1 MNPGEYSVPTMNQLT
16 RLWQSLSMAQR
27 ISLVLVPLLLSAAGL
42 AASRWKHDGDFRT
55 LYSSL
60 TPEDASAVTQKI
72 KEAGIEYRLDETGA
86 TVTVPYDRLAEARLA
101 LAGAGMPR
109 SGRIG
114 FELFDRTNL
123 GASDFTE
130 HVNYQRALEGELERT
145 VATLEEVDQ
154 ARIHIT
160 AGKES
165 VFLDARQP
173 AKATVVLKLRSTVR
187 IRQSS
192 VTAIANLVASAVDGL
207 GPEAVSIIDDSGR
220 LLNRPRASDGDA
232 RTAEVNLDYRQQLET
247 ELQAKLGGAL
257 EPLLGAG
264 KFRTG
269 VSVDCDFTSVDQ
281 SDEIYDAAK
290 SATLTSQVTEEST
303 GTGLAGGAPGTAS
316 NLPSPAPRAA
326 GATSGVT
333 RRTEN
338 VSYQPSRT
346 VRHTV
351 NPKGVIR
358 KISTIVLLDH
368 AVRWEGTGVKAKK
381 IVVPPSAEVL
391 KAVHDVVAG
400 IVAYNE
406 PRGDQITVESL
417 PFESTL
423 DAEPPAAS
431 QPASKQ
437 KAPGADKQQ
446 LMLLGGGALAVVI
459 LLAVALFAMRRRA
472 SRVTAPVDTAPTA
485 VPAGSTAPGELPAT
499 TPASAELERKIREG
513 EAQQAK
519 LESEIMDRIKL
530 PASSKAAEVLIRHV
544 RDNAQKDPAGAAG
557 VLRAWMSETGGKRS

>member
-1 MNPGEYSVPTMNQLT
+1 MNQLT
-16 RLWQSLSMAQR
+16 RLWKSLSNIQR
-27 ISLVLVPLLLSAAGL
+27 ISLFLVPLLLSAIGVAGL
-42 AASRWKHDGDFRT
+42 RWKHDADFRT

-60 TPEDASAVTQKI
+60 TPEDASTVTQKI

-86 TVTVPYDRLAEARLA
+86 TVTVPADRLAEARLA

-130 HVNYQRALEGELERT
+130 QVNYQRALEGELERT
-145 VATLEEVDQ
+145 VATLAEIDQ

-165 VFLDARQP
+165 VFLDSRQP
-173 AKATVVLKLRSTVR
+173 AKATVVLKLRSQGR
-187 IRQSS
+187 IQQSS

-207 GPEAVSIIDDSGR
+207 GPESVSIIDDGGR

-232 RTAEVNLDYRQQLET
+232 KAAEVNLDYRQQLES
-247 ELQAKLGGAL
+247 ELQAKLSGAL
-257 EPLLGAG
+257 EPLLGTG

-269 VSVDCDFTSVDQ
+269 VNIDCDFTSIDQ
-281 SDEIYDAAK
+281 SDEIYDPAK

-303 GTGLAGGAPGTAS
+303 GTGIAGGQPGTAS
-316 NLPSPAPRAA
+316 NLPSPPAKATA
-326 GATSGVT
+326 GTSGVV

-338 VSYQPSRT
+338 NSYQPSRT

-351 NPKGVIR
+351 NPKGTIR

-368 AVRWEGTGVKAKK
+368 AVRWEGTGAKAKK
-381 IVVPPSAEVL
+381 IVTPPSAEVI

-400 IVAYNE
+400 IVAFNE

-423 DAEPPAAS
+423 DAEPPMS
-431 QPASKQ
+431 STPLNQ
-437 KAPGADKQQ
+437 KAPAADKKQQ
-446 LMLLGGGALAVVI
+446 MMLLGGAIAVVVI
-459 LLAVALFAMRRRA
+459 LLAGVLFVMRR
-472 SRVTAPVDTAPTA
+472 SSKSKTTDTAPA
-485 VPAGSTAPGELPAT
+485 AIAADPNAT
-499 TPASAELERKIREG
+499 GA
-513 EAQQAK
+513 
-519 LESEIMDRIKL
+519 L
-530 PASSKAAEVLIRHV
+530 PASSGNLGSDMEQRIREGQQEQARLEAEVLNSIKLPVATKATEVLIRHIKESS
-544 RDNAQKDPAGAAG
+544 QKDPATAAN
-557 VLRAWMSETGGKRS
+557 VLRAWMNDTGGNKTTT

>member
-1 MNPGEYSVPTMNQLT
+1 MNQLT
-16 RLWQSLSMAQR
+16 RLWKSLSNVQR
-27 ISLVLVPLLLSAAGL
+27 ISLFLVPLLLSAIAVGGL
-42 AASRWKHDGDFRT
+42 RWKHDADFRT

-86 TVTVPYDRLAEARLA
+86 TVTVPADRLAEARLA

-130 HVNYQRALEGELERT
+130 QVNYQRALEGELERT
-145 VATLEEVDQ
+145 VATLAEIDQ

-165 VFLDARQP
+165 VFLDSRQP
-173 AKATVVLKLRSTVR
+173 AKATIVLKLRNQAR
-187 IRQSS
+187 IQQSS

-207 GPEAVSIIDDSGR
+207 APEAVSIIDDSGR

-232 RTAEVNLDYRQQLET
+232 KAAEVNLDYRQQLES
-247 ELQAKLGGAL
+247 ELQAKLSGAL

-269 VSVDCDFTSVDQ
+269 VNIDCDFTSVDQ
-281 SDEIYDAAK
+281 SDEIYDSTN
-290 SATLTSQVTEEST
+290 SAMLTSQVTEEST
-303 GTGLAGGAPGTAS
+303 GSGVVSGGQPGTAS
-316 NLPSPAPRAA
+316 NLPSPPPKLAA
-326 GATSGVT
+326 GAAGVV

-338 VSYQPSRT
+338 NSYQPSRT

-351 NPKGVIR
+351 NPKGTIR

-368 AVRWEGTGVKAKK
+368 GVRWEGAGAKARK
-381 IVVPPSAEVL
+381 IVVPPSPEVI

-400 IVAYNE
+400 IVAFNE

-423 DAEPPAAS
+423 DAEPPMSSA
-431 QPASKQ
+431 PLNQ
-437 KAPGADKQQ
+437 KAPAADKKQQ
-446 LMLLGGGALAVVI
+446 MILLGGGALVVVI
-459 LLAVALFAMRRRA
+459 LLGGALYVMRRSSKSKA
-472 SRVTAPVDTAPTA
+472 TDTAAAAIAADPN
-485 VPAGSTAPGELPAT
+485 APGALPGSSGHAGG
-499 TPASAELERKIREG
+499 EVEKRIREG
-513 EAQQAK
+513 EQERAR
-519 LESEIMDRIKL
+519 LEAEVLGAIKL
-530 PASSKAAEVLIRHV
+530 PAATKATEVLIRHI
-544 RDNAQKDPAGAAG
+544 RESSSKDPATAAN
-557 VLRAWMSETGGKRS
+557 VLRAWMNDTAGKTL

>member
-1 MNPGEYSVPTMNQLT
+1 MNQIQ
-16 RLWQSLSMAQR
+16 RIWKSLSNVQR
-27 ISLVLVPLLLSAAGL
+27 VSLFLVPLFLSAIGVGGL
-42 AASRWKHDGDFRT
+42 RWKHDADFRT

-86 TVTVPYDRLAEARLA
+86 TVTVPADRLAEARLA

-130 HVNYQRALEGELERT
+130 QVNYQRALEGELERT
-145 VATLEEVDQ
+145 VATLAEVEQ

-165 VFLDARQP
+165 VFLDSRQP
-173 AKATVVLKLRSTVR
+173 AKATVVIKLRNQAR
-187 IRQSS
+187 IQQSS

-207 GPEAVSIIDDSGR
+207 SPEAVSIIDDSGR

-232 RTAEVNLDYRQQLET
+232 KAAEVNLDYRQQLEA
-247 ELQAKLGGAL
+247 ELQAKLNGAL

-269 VSVDCDFTSVDQ
+269 VNIDCDFTSVDQ
-281 SDEIYDAAK
+281 SDEIYDSTNAAM
-290 SATLTSQVTEEST
+290 LTSQVTEEST
-303 GTGLAGGAPGTAS
+303 GAGVAAGGQPGTAS
-316 NLPSPAPRAA
+316 NLPSPPPKPTAGAA
-326 GATSGVT
+326 GVV

-338 VSYQPSRT
+338 NSYQPSRT

-351 NPKGVIR
+351 NPKGTIR

-368 AVRWEGTGVKAKK
+368 AVRWEGTGAKAKK
-381 IVVPPSAEVL
+381 IVVPPSAEVV

-400 IVAYNE
+400 IVAFNE

-423 DAEPPAAS
+423 DAEPPMSATPLNQRA
-431 QPASKQ
+431 PA
-437 KAPGADKQQ
+437 ADKKQQ
-446 LMLLGGGALAVVI
+446 MVLLGGGALVVAI
-459 LLAVALFAMRRRA
+459 LLGGALFVMRR
-472 SRVTAPVDTAPTA
+472 STKSKVSDTAPA
-485 VPAGSTAPGELPAT
+485 AIAGDPHAGGSQAGGLPAS
-499 TPASAELERKIREG
+499 PGHPDGEIAKRIREG
-513 EAQQAK
+513 EQEQAR
-519 LESEIMDRIKL
+519 LEAEVLSAIKL
-530 PASSKAAEVLIRHV
+530 PAATKATEVLIRHI
-544 RDNAQKDPAGAAG
+544 RESTHKDPATAAN
-557 VLRAWMSETGGKRS
+557 VLRAWMNDTAGKTS

>member
-1 MNPGEYSVPTMNQLT
+1 MNQLT
-16 RLWQSLSMAQR
+16 RLWKSLSVAQR
-27 ISLVLVPLLLSAAGL
+27 ISLIVAPLLLAAAVAGTL
-42 AASRWKHDGDFRT
+42 RWKHDADFRT

-60 TPEDASAVTQKI
+60 APEDAAVVTQKI
-72 KEAGIEYRLDETGA
+72 KEAGIEYRMDETGA
-86 TVTVPYDRLAEARLA
+86 TVMVPADKLAEARLA

-130 HVNYQRALEGELERT
+130 QVNYQRALEGELERT
-145 VATLEEVDQ
+145 VATLAEVEQ

-165 VFLDARQP
+165 VFLDSRQP
-173 AKATVVLKLRSTVR
+173 AKATVVLKLKKEAH

-192 VTAIANLVASAVDGL
+192 VIAIANLVASAVDAL

-220 LLNRPRASDGDA
+220 LLNRPKPGDGDA
-232 RTAEVNLDYRQQLET
+232 KTAEVNLDYRQQLES

-257 EPLLGAG
+257 EPVLGAG

-281 SDEIYDAAK
+281 SEEIYDPAK

-303 GTGLAGGAPGTAS
+303 GTGVAGGTPGTAS
-316 NLPSPAPRAA
+316 NLPSPPAKT
-326 GATSGVT
+326 ATSTSGIV

-338 VSYQPSRT
+338 VSYQPSHT

-351 NPKGVIR
+351 NPKGTVR
-358 KISTIVLLDH
+358 KISTVVLVDH
-368 AVRWEGTGVKAKK
+368 LVRWEGSGSKAKK
-381 IVVPPSAEVL
+381 IVVAPTAEVL

-400 IVAYNE
+400 IVAFNE
-406 PRGDQITVESL
+406 TRGDQITVESL

-423 DAEPPAAS
+423 DVEQPLPTAPP
-431 QPASKQ
+431 SKQ
-437 KAPGADKQQ
+437 TSPGADKKQ
-446 LMLLGGGALAVVI
+446 LMLVGGGAVIILIVLAG
-459 LLAVALFAMRRRA
+459 AVFMMRRRSA
-472 SRVTAPVDTAPTA
+472 GSKKVTDTAPPAIAQGTPA
-485 VPAGSTAPGELPAT
+485 AAALPVPAGITRLNAAGIPET
-499 TPASAELERKIREG
+499 DLER
-513 EAQQAK
+513 QQA
-519 LESEIMDRIKL
+519 EAEILARIKMPL
-530 PASSKAAEVLIRHV
+530 ATRSTEVLIRHV
-544 RDNAQKDPAGAAG
+544 RETTGKDPATAAN
-557 VLRAWMSETGGKRS
+557 VLRAWIADTEGKITG

>member
-1 MNPGEYSVPTMNQLT
+1 MNQLT
-16 RLWQSLSMAQR
+16 RIWKSLSNVQR
-27 ISLVLVPLLLSAAGL
+27 ISLFLVPLLLSAIGVGGL
-42 AASRWKHDGDFRT
+42 RWKHDADFRT

-86 TVTVPYDRLAEARLA
+86 TVTVPADRLAEARLA

-130 HVNYQRALEGELERT
+130 QVNYQRALEGELERT
-145 VATLEEVDQ
+145 VATLAEVDQ
-154 ARIHIT
+154 ARIHLT

-165 VFLDARQP
+165 VFLDSRQP
-173 AKATVVLKLRSTVR
+173 AKATVVLKLRNQAR
-187 IRQSS
+187 IQQSS

-207 GPEAVSIIDDSGR
+207 SPEAVSIIDDSGR
-220 LLNRPRASDGDA
+220 LLNRPRATDGDA
-232 RTAEVNLDYRQQLET
+232 KAAEVNLDYRQQLET
-247 ELQAKLGGAL
+247 ELQAKLSGAL

-269 VSVDCDFTSVDQ
+269 VNIDCDFTSVDQ
-281 SDEIYDAAK
+281 SDEIYDSTN
-290 SATLTSQVTEEST
+290 SAMLTSQVTEEST
-303 GTGLAGGAPGTAS
+303 GSGVISGGQPGTAS
-316 NLPSPAPRAA
+316 NLPSPPPKPTAGAA
-326 GATSGVT
+326 GVV

-338 VSYQPSRT
+338 NSYQPSRT

-351 NPKGVIR
+351 NPKGTIR

-368 AVRWEGTGVKAKK
+368 AVRWEGAGAKARK
-381 IVVPPSAEVL
+381 IVVPPAPEVI

-400 IVAYNE
+400 IVAFNE

-423 DAEPPAAS
+423 DAEPPMSSA
-431 QPASKQ
+431 PLNQ
-437 KAPGADKQQ
+437 KAPAADKKQQ
-446 LMLLGGGALAVVI
+446 MMLLGGGALVVVI
-459 LLAVALFAMRRRA
+459 LLGGALYVMRRSSKSKA
-472 SRVTAPVDTAPTA
+472 TDTASAAIAADPHA
-485 VPAGSTAPGELPAT
+485 AAGLPGSPGHAGGEV
-499 TPASAELERKIREG
+499 EKRIREG
-513 EAQQAK
+513 EQEQAR
-519 LESEIMDRIKL
+519 LEAEVLGAIKL
-530 PASSKAAEVLIRHV
+530 PAATKATEVLIRHI
-544 RDNAQKDPAGAAG
+544 RESTQKDPATATN
-557 VLRAWMSETGGKRS
+557 VLRAWMNDTSGKTL

>member
-1 MNPGEYSVPTMNQLT
+1 MNQLT
-16 RLWQSLSMAQR
+16 RLWKSLSNVQR
-27 ISLVLVPLLLSAAGL
+27 ISLFLVPLLLSAIALGGL
-42 AASRWKHDGDFRT
+42 RWKHDADFRT

-86 TVTVPYDRLAEARLA
+86 TVTVPADRLAEARLA

-130 HVNYQRALEGELERT
+130 QVNYQRALEGELERT
-145 VATLEEVDQ
+145 VATLAEIDQ

-165 VFLDARQP
+165 VFLDSRQP
-173 AKATVVLKLRSTVR
+173 AKATIVLKLRSQAR
-187 IRQSS
+187 IQQSS

-207 GPEAVSIIDDSGR
+207 APEAVSIIDDGGR
-220 LLNRPRASDGDA
+220 LLNRPRATDGDA
-232 RTAEVNLDYRQQLET
+232 KAAEVNLDYRQQLES
-247 ELQAKLGGAL
+247 ELQAKLSGAL

-269 VSVDCDFTSVDQ
+269 VNIDCDFTSVDQ
-281 SDEIYDAAK
+281 SDEIYDSTN
-290 SATLTSQVTEEST
+290 SAMLTSQVTEEST
-303 GTGLAGGAPGTAS
+303 ASGVVSGGQPGTAS
-316 NLPSPAPRAA
+316 NLPLPPPKPAA
-326 GATSGVT
+326 GAAGVV

-338 VSYQPSRT
+338 NSYQPSRT

-351 NPKGVIR
+351 NPKGTIR

-368 AVRWEGTGVKAKK
+368 AVRWEGAGAKAKK
-381 IVVPPSAEVL
+381 VVVSPSAEVI

-400 IVAYNE
+400 IVAFNE

-423 DAEPPAAS
+423 DAEPPMSAT
-431 QPASKQ
+431 PPNQ
-437 KAPGADKQQ
+437 KAPVADKKQQ
-446 LMLLGGGALAVVI
+446 MILLGGGALVVVI
-459 LLAVALFAMRRRA
+459 LLGGALYVMRRSSKSKATDMA
-472 SRVTAPVDTAPTA
+472 SAAI
-485 VPAGSTAPGELPAT
+485 PADPHAPGGLPAS
-499 TPASAELERKIREG
+499 PGHAGGEVEKRIREG
-513 EAQQAK
+513 EQEQAR
-519 LESEIMDRIKL
+519 LEAEVLSAIKL
-530 PASSKAAEVLIRHV
+530 PAATKATEVLIRHI
-544 RDNAQKDPAGAAG
+544 REHTQKDPATAAN
-557 VLRAWMSETGGKRS
+557 VLRAWMNDTAGKTL

>member
-1 MNPGEYSVPTMNQLT
+1 MNQVT
-16 RLWQSLSMAQR
+16 RIWKSLSNVQR
-27 ISLVLVPLLLSAAGL
+27 ISLFLMPLLLSALGFAGL
-42 AASRWKHDGDFRT
+42 RWKHDADFRT

-86 TVTVPYDRLAEARLA
+86 TVTVPADRLAEARLA

-130 HVNYQRALEGELERT
+130 QVNYQRALEGELERT
-145 VATLEEVDQ
+145 VATLAEIDQ

-165 VFLDARQP
+165 VFLDSRQP
-173 AKATVVLKLRSTVR
+173 AKATVVIKLRNQAR
-187 IRQSS
+187 IQQAS

-207 GPEAVSIIDDSGR
+207 SPEAVSIIDDSGR

-232 RTAEVNLDYRQQLET
+232 KAAEVNLDYRQQLET
-247 ELQAKLGGAL
+247 ELQAKLSGAL

-269 VSVDCDFTSVDQ
+269 VNIDCDFTSVDQ
-281 SDEIYDAAK
+281 SDEIYDSTN
-290 SATLTSQVTEEST
+290 SAMLTSQVTEEST
-303 GTGLAGGAPGTAS
+303 GSGVISGGQPGTAS
-316 NLPSPAPRAA
+316 NLPSPPPKPTA
-326 GATSGVT
+326 GASGVV

-338 VSYQPSRT
+338 NSYQPSRT

-351 NPKGVIR
+351 NPKGMIR

-368 AVRWEGTGVKAKK
+368 AVRWEGAGAKAKK
-381 IVVPPSAEVL
+381 IVVAPSAEVV

-400 IVAYNE
+400 IIAFNE

-423 DAEPPAAS
+423 DAEPPLSAT
-431 QPASKQ
+431 PMNQ
-437 KAPGADKQQ
+437 KAPAADKKQQ
-446 LMLLGGGALAVVI
+446 MMLLGGGALVVLI
-459 LLAVALFAMRRRA
+459 LLGGALYVMRRSSKSKA
-472 SRVTAPVDTAPTA
+472 TDTAA
-485 VPAGSTAPGELPAT
+485 AAIAADSHAPGGLPASPGYST
-499 TPASAELERKIREG
+499 EVEKRIREG
-513 EAQQAK
+513 EQEQAR
-519 LESEIMDRIKL
+519 LEAEVLSAIKL
-530 PASSKAAEVLIRHV
+530 PAATKATEVLIRHI
-544 RDNAQKDPAGAAG
+544 RESSHKDPATAAN
-557 VLRAWMSETGGKRS
+557 VLRAWMNDTAGKTL

>member
-1 MNPGEYSVPTMNQLT
+1 MNQVT
-16 RLWQSLSMAQR
+16 RIWKSLSNVQR
-27 ISLVLVPLLLSAAGL
+27 ISLFLVPLLLSAIGVGGL
-42 AASRWKHDGDFRT
+42 RWKHDADFRT

-86 TVTVPYDRLAEARLA
+86 TVTVPADRLAEARLA

-130 HVNYQRALEGELERT
+130 QVNYQRALEGELERT
-145 VATLEEVDQ
+145 VATLAEIDQ

-165 VFLDARQP
+165 VFLDSRQP
-173 AKATVVLKLRSTVR
+173 AKATVVLKLRNQAR
-187 IRQSS
+187 IQQSS

-207 GPEAVSIIDDSGR
+207 APEAVSIIDDSGR

-232 RTAEVNLDYRQQLET
+232 RAAEVNLDYRQQLEA
-247 ELQAKLGGAL
+247 ELQTKLNGAL

-269 VSVDCDFTSVDQ
+269 VNIDCDFTTVDQ
-281 SDEIYDAAK
+281 SDEIYDSTN
-290 SATLTSQVTEEST
+290 SAMLTSQVTEEST
-303 GTGLAGGAPGTAS
+303 GAGVISGGQPGTAS
-316 NLPSPAPRAA
+316 NLPEPPPKATA
-326 GATSGVT
+326 GASGVV

-338 VSYQPSRT
+338 NSYQPSRT

-351 NPKGVIR
+351 NPKGTIR

-368 AVRWEGTGVKAKK
+368 AVRWEGSGARAKK
-381 IVVPPSAEVL
+381 IVVPPAAEVV

-400 IVAYNE
+400 IVAFNE

-423 DAEPPAAS
+423 DAEPPMSAT
-431 QPASKQ
+431 PLNR
-437 KAPGADKQQ
+437 KAPAADKKQQ
-446 LMLLGGGALAVVI
+446 MMLLGGGALVVVI
-459 LLAVALFAMRRRA
+459 LLGGALYVMRR
-472 SRVTAPVDTAPTA
+472 STKSKVTDTS
-485 VPAGSTAPGELPAT
+485 PAAIAADPHAATGLPAS
-499 TPASAELERKIREG
+499 PGHSGEVERRFREG
-513 EAQQAK
+513 EQEQAR
-519 LESEIMDRIKL
+519 LEAEVLSAIKL
-530 PASSKAAEVLIRHV
+530 PAATKATEVLISHIRESSS
-544 RDNAQKDPAGAAG
+544 KDPATAAN
-557 VLRAWMSETGGKRS
+557 VLRSWMNDTAGKTS

>member
-1 MNPGEYSVPTMNQLT
+1 MNQLT
-16 RLWQSLSMAQR
+16 RLWKSLSNIQR
-27 ISLVLVPLLLSAAGL
+27 ISLFLVPLLLSAIGVAGL
-42 AASRWKHDGDFRT
+42 RWKHDADFRT

-60 TPEDASAVTQKI
+60 TPEDASTVTQKI

-86 TVTVPYDRLAEARLA
+86 TVTVPADRLAEARLA

-130 HVNYQRALEGELERT
+130 QVNYQRALEGELERT
-145 VATLEEVDQ
+145 VATLAEVDQ

-165 VFLDARQP
+165 VFLDSRQP
-173 AKATVVLKLRSTVR
+173 AKATVVLKLRSQGR
-187 IRQSS
+187 IQQSS

-207 GPEAVSIIDDSGR
+207 GPESVSIIDDGGR

-232 RTAEVNLDYRQQLET
+232 KAAEVNLDYRQQLES
-247 ELQAKLGGAL
+247 ELQAKLSGAL
-257 EPLLGAG
+257 EPLLGTG

-269 VSVDCDFTSVDQ
+269 VNIDCDFTSIDQ
-281 SDEIYDAAK
+281 SDEIYDPAK

-303 GTGLAGGAPGTAS
+303 GTGIAGGQPGTAS
-316 NLPSPAPRAA
+316 NLPSPPAKATA
-326 GATSGVT
+326 GTSGVV

-338 VSYQPSRT
+338 NSYQPSRT

-351 NPKGVIR
+351 NPKGTIR

-368 AVRWEGTGVKAKK
+368 AVRWEGTGAKAKK
-381 IVVPPSAEVL
+381 IVTPPSAEVI

-400 IVAYNE
+400 IVAFNE

-423 DAEPPAAS
+423 DAEPPMS
-431 QPASKQ
+431 STPLNQ
-437 KAPGADKQQ
+437 KAPAADKKQQ
-446 LMLLGGGALAVVI
+446 MMLLGGAIAVVVI
-459 LLAVALFAMRRRA
+459 LLAGVLFVMRR
-472 SRVTAPVDTAPTA
+472 SSKSKTTDTAPA
-485 VPAGSTAPGELPAT
+485 AIAADPNAT
-499 TPASAELERKIREG
+499 GA
-513 EAQQAK
+513 
-519 LESEIMDRIKL
+519 L
-530 PASSKAAEVLIRHV
+530 PASSGNLGSDMEQRIREGQQEQARLEAEVLNSIKLPVATKATEVLIRHIKESS
-544 RDNAQKDPAGAAG
+544 QKDPATAAN
-557 VLRAWMSETGGKRS
+557 VLRAWMNDTGGNKTTT

>member
-1 MNPGEYSVPTMNQLT
+1 MNQLT
-16 RLWQSLSMAQR
+16 RIWKSLSNVQR
-27 ISLVLVPLLLSAAGL
+27 ISLFLVPLLLSAIGL
-42 AASRWKHDGDFRT
+42 GGLRWKHDADFRT

-86 TVTVPYDRLAEARLA
+86 TVTVPADRLAEARLA

-130 HVNYQRALEGELERT
+130 QVNYQRALEGELERT
-145 VATLEEVDQ
+145 VATLAEIDQ

-165 VFLDARQP
+165 VFLDSRQP
-173 AKATVVLKLRSTVR
+173 AKATVVLKLRNQAR
-187 IRQSS
+187 IQQSS

-207 GPEAVSIIDDSGR
+207 APEAVSIIDDSGR

-232 RTAEVNLDYRQQLET
+232 RAAEVNLDYRQQLET
-247 ELQAKLGGAL
+247 ELQAKLSGAL

-269 VSVDCDFTSVDQ
+269 VNIDCDFTSVDQ
-281 SDEIYDAAK
+281 SDEIYDSTN
-290 SATLTSQVTEEST
+290 SAVLTSQLTEEST
-303 GTGLAGGAPGTAS
+303 GTGVIGGQPGTAS
-316 NLPSPAPRAA
+316 NLPEPPPKAAA
-326 GATSGVT
+326 GTSGVV

-338 VSYQPSRT
+338 NSYQPSRT

-351 NPKGVIR
+351 NPKGTIR

-368 AVRWEGTGVKAKK
+368 AVHWEGAGARAKR
-381 IVVPPSAEVL
+381 IVVPPSAEVV

-400 IVAYNE
+400 IVAFNE

-423 DAEPPAAS
+423 DAEPPMSAT
-431 QPASKQ
+431 PLNQ
-437 KAPGADKQQ
+437 KAPAADKKQQ
-446 LMLLGGGALAVVI
+446 MMLLGGGALVVAI
-459 LLAVALFAMRRRA
+459 LLGGALFVMRR
-472 SRVTAPVDTAPTA
+472 STKSKVTDTAPA
-485 VPAGSTAPGELPAT
+485 AIAADRDAAGGLPVSPGYSGEVEKRIRDGEQEQARLEAEVLSAIKLPAT
-499 TPASAELERKIREG
+499 T
-513 EAQQAK
+513 
-519 LESEIMDRIKL
+519 
-530 PASSKAAEVLIRHV
+530 KATEVLIRHI
-544 RDNAQKDPAGAAG
+544 RESSHKDPATAAN
-557 VLRAWMSETGGKRS
+557 VLRSWMSDTAGKPS

>member
-1 MNPGEYSVPTMNQLT
+1 MNQLT
-16 RLWQSLSMAQR
+16 RLWKSLSNIQR
-27 ISLVLVPLLLSAAGL
+27 ISLFLVPLLLSAIGVAGL
-42 AASRWKHDGDFRT
+42 RWKHDADFRT

-60 TPEDASAVTQKI
+60 TPEDASTVTQKI

-86 TVTVPYDRLAEARLA
+86 TVTVPADRLAEARLA

-130 HVNYQRALEGELERT
+130 QVNYQRALEGELERT
-145 VATLEEVDQ
+145 VATLAEIDQ

-165 VFLDARQP
+165 VFLDSRQP
-173 AKATVVLKLRSTVR
+173 AKATVVLKLRSQGR
-187 IRQSS
+187 IQQSS

-207 GPEAVSIIDDSGR
+207 GPESVSIIDDGGR

-232 RTAEVNLDYRQQLET
+232 KAAEVNLDYRQQLES
-247 ELQAKLGGAL
+247 ELQAKLSGAL
-257 EPLLGAG
+257 EPLLGTG

-269 VSVDCDFTSVDQ
+269 VNIDCDFTSIDQ
-281 SDEIYDAAK
+281 SDEIYDPAK

-303 GTGLAGGAPGTAS
+303 GTGIAGGQPGTAS
-316 NLPSPAPRAA
+316 NLPSPPAKATA
-326 GATSGVT
+326 GTSGVV

-338 VSYQPSRT
+338 NSYQPSRT

-351 NPKGVIR
+351 NPKGTIR

-368 AVRWEGTGVKAKK
+368 AVRWEGTGAKAKK
-381 IVVPPSAEVL
+381 IVTPPSAEVI

-400 IVAYNE
+400 IVAFNE

-417 PFESTL
+417 PFESTR
-423 DAEPPAAS
+423 DAEPPMS
-431 QPASKQ
+431 STPLNQ
-437 KAPGADKQQ
+437 KAPAADKKQQ
-446 LMLLGGGALAVVI
+446 MMLLGGAIAVVVI
-459 LLAVALFAMRRRA
+459 LLAGVLFVMRR
-472 SRVTAPVDTAPTA
+472 SSKSKTTDTAPA
-485 VPAGSTAPGELPAT
+485 AIAADPNAT
-499 TPASAELERKIREG
+499 GA
-513 EAQQAK
+513 
-519 LESEIMDRIKL
+519 L
-530 PASSKAAEVLIRHV
+530 PASSGNLGSDMEQRIREGQQEQARLEAEVLNSIKLPVATKATEVLIRHIKESS
-544 RDNAQKDPAGAAG
+544 QKDPATAAN
-557 VLRAWMSETGGKRS
+557 VLRAWMNDTGGNKTTT

>member
-1 MNPGEYSVPTMNQLT
+1 MNQLT
-16 RLWQSLSMAQR
+16 RLWKSLSNIQR
-27 ISLVLVPLLLSAAGL
+27 ISLFLVPLLLSAIGVAGL
-42 AASRWKHDGDFRT
+42 RWKHDADFRT

-60 TPEDASAVTQKI
+60 TPEDASTVTQKI

-86 TVTVPYDRLAEARLA
+86 TVTVPADRLAEARLA

-130 HVNYQRALEGELERT
+130 QVNYQRALEGELERT
-145 VATLEEVDQ
+145 VATLAEIDQ

-165 VFLDARQP
+165 VFLDSRQP
-173 AKATVVLKLRSTVR
+173 AKATVVLKLRSQGR
-187 IRQSS
+187 IQQSS

-207 GPEAVSIIDDSGR
+207 GPESVSIIDDGGR

-232 RTAEVNLDYRQQLET
+232 KAAEVNLDYRQQLES
-247 ELQAKLGGAL
+247 ELQAKLSGAL
-257 EPLLGAG
+257 EPLLGTG

-269 VSVDCDFTSVDQ
+269 VNIDCDFTSIDQ
-281 SDEIYDAAK
+281 SDEIYDPAK

-303 GTGLAGGAPGTAS
+303 GTGIAGGQPGTAS
-316 NLPSPAPRAA
+316 NLPSPPAKATA
-326 GATSGVT
+326 GTSGVV

-338 VSYQPSRT
+338 NSYQPSRT

-351 NPKGVIR
+351 NPKGTIR

-368 AVRWEGTGVKAKK
+368 AVRWEGTGAKAKK
-381 IVVPPSAEVL
+381 IVTPPSAEVI

-400 IVAYNE
+400 IVAFNE

-423 DAEPPAAS
+423 DAEPPMS
-431 QPASKQ
+431 STPLNQ
-437 KAPGADKQQ
+437 KAPAADKKQQ
-446 LMLLGGGALAVVI
+446 MMLLGGAIAVVVI
-459 LLAVALFAMRRRA
+459 LLAGVLFVMRR
-472 SRVTAPVDTAPTA
+472 SSKSKTADTAPA
-485 VPAGSTAPGELPAT
+485 AIAADPNAT
-499 TPASAELERKIREG
+499 GA
-513 EAQQAK
+513 
-519 LESEIMDRIKL
+519 L
-530 PASSKAAEVLIRHV
+530 PASSGNLGSDMEQRIREGQQEQARLEAEVLNSIKLPVATKATEVLIRHIKESS
-544 RDNAQKDPAGAAG
+544 QKDPATAAN
-557 VLRAWMSETGGKRS
+557 VLRAWMNDTGGNKTTT

>member
-1 MNPGEYSVPTMNQLT
+1 MNQVT
-16 RLWQSLSMAQR
+16 RIWKSLSNVQR
-27 ISLVLVPLLLSAAGL
+27 ISLFLVPLLLSAIGVGGL
-42 AASRWKHDGDFRT
+42 RWKHDADFRT

-86 TVTVPYDRLAEARLA
+86 TVTVPADRLAEARLA

-130 HVNYQRALEGELERT
+130 QVNYQRALEGELERT
-145 VATLEEVDQ
+145 VATLAEIDQ

-165 VFLDARQP
+165 VFLDSRQP
-173 AKATVVLKLRSTVR
+173 AKATVVLKLRNQAR
-187 IRQSS
+187 IQQSS

-207 GPEAVSIIDDSGR
+207 APEAVSIIDDSGR

-232 RTAEVNLDYRQQLET
+232 RAAEVNLDYRQQLEA
-247 ELQAKLGGAL
+247 ELQTKLNGAL

-269 VSVDCDFTSVDQ
+269 VNIDCDFTTVDQ
-281 SDEIYDAAK
+281 SDEIYDSTN
-290 SATLTSQVTEEST
+290 SAMLTSQVTEEST
-303 GTGLAGGAPGTAS
+303 GAGVISGGQPGTAS
-316 NLPSPAPRAA
+316 NLPEPPPKATA
-326 GATSGVT
+326 GASGVV

-338 VSYQPSRT
+338 NSYQPSRT

-351 NPKGVIR
+351 NPKGTIR

-368 AVRWEGTGVKAKK
+368 AVRWEGSGARAKK
-381 IVVPPSAEVL
+381 IVVPPAAEVV

-400 IVAYNE
+400 IVAFNE

-423 DAEPPAAS
+423 DAEPPMSAT
-431 QPASKQ
+431 PLNR
-437 KAPGADKQQ
+437 KAPAADKKQQ
-446 LMLLGGGALAVVI
+446 MMLLGGGALVVVI
-459 LLAVALFAMRRRA
+459 LLGGALYVMRR
-472 SRVTAPVDTAPTA
+472 STKSKVTDTS
-485 VPAGSTAPGELPAT
+485 PAAIAADPHAATGLPAS
-499 TPASAELERKIREG
+499 PGHSGEVERRFREG
-513 EAQQAK
+513 EQEQAR
-519 LESEIMDRIKL
+519 LEAEVLSAIKL
-530 PASSKAAEVLIRHV
+530 PAATKATEVLIRHI
-544 RDNAQKDPAGAAG
+544 RESSSKDPATAAN
-557 VLRAWMSETGGKRS
+557 VLRSWMNDTAGKTS

>member
-1 MNPGEYSVPTMNQLT
+1 MNQLT
-16 RLWQSLSMAQR
+16 RIWKSLSNVQR
-27 ISLVLVPLLLSAAGL
+27 VSLILVPILLSAIAAAGL
-42 AASRWKHDGDFRT
+42 RWKHDADFRT

-86 TVTVPYDRLAEARLA
+86 TVTVPADRLAEARLA

-130 HVNYQRALEGELERT
+130 QVNYQRALEGELERT
-145 VATLEEVDQ
+145 VATLAEVEQ

-160 AGKES
+160 AGKDS
-165 VFLDARQP
+165 VFLDSRQP
-173 AKATVVLKLRSTVR
+173 AKATVVIKLRNQAR
-187 IRQSS
+187 IQQSS

-207 GPEAVSIIDDSGR
+207 SPDAVSIIDDSGR
-220 LLNRPRASDGDA
+220 LLNRPRPTDGDA
-232 RTAEVNLDYRQQLET
+232 KAAEVNLDYRQQLES
-247 ELQAKLGGAL
+247 ELQAKLNGAL

-269 VSVDCDFTSVDQ
+269 VNIDCDFTSVDQ
-281 SDEIYDAAK
+281 SEEIYDSTNAAM
-290 SATLTSQVTEEST
+290 LTSQVTEEST
-303 GTGLAGGAPGTAS
+303 GGGVSAGGQPGTAS
-316 NLPSPAPRAA
+316 NLPSPPPKATTGTA
-326 GATSGVT
+326 GVV

-338 VSYQPSRT
+338 NSYQPSRT

-351 NPKGVIR
+351 NPKGTIR

-368 AVRWEGTGVKAKK
+368 TVRWEGAGAKAKK
-381 IVVPPSAEVL
+381 IDVPPSPDVL

-400 IVAYNE
+400 IVAFNE

-423 DAEPPAAS
+423 DAEPPMLAT
-431 QPASKQ
+431 PVNQ
-437 KAPGADKQQ
+437 KAPAADKKQQ
-446 LMLLGGGALAVVI
+446 MILLGGGAVVVAI
-459 LLAVALFAMRRRA
+459 LLGGALFVMRRSTKSKA
-472 SRVTAPVDTAPTA
+472 TDTAPVAI
-485 VPAGSTAPGELPAT
+485 AGDPQAPGLPGAGN
-499 TPASAELERKIREG
+499 PSGEIEKRIREG
-513 EAQQAK
+513 EQEQAR
-519 LESEIMDRIKL
+519 LEAEVLSAIKL
-530 PASSKAAEVLIRHV
+530 PAATKTTEVLIRHI
-544 RDNAQKDPAGAAG
+544 RESTQKDPATAAN
-557 VLRAWMSETGGKRS
+557 VLRAWMSDSAGKTL